1 MAEIT
6 PEAVRHVAMLSRLEL
21 ESGEMVRF
29 VDDLNR
35 ILHYVEKLDSLD
47 TSGVMPTA
55 YAFPLENVFRDD
67 EVRPSLTNAEAL
79 SNAPD
84 SEEACFKVPQV
95 IQDTGG
101 A

>member
-6 PEAVRHVAMLSRLEL
+6 PEVVRHVAVLSRLEL
-21 ESGEMVRF
+21 NNDEMGCF
-29 VDDLNR
+29 VSDLNR

-47 TSGVMPTA
+47 TSGVQPTA
-55 YAFPLENVFRDD
+55 HAFHQENVFRED

-84 SEEACFKVPQV
+84 SEDACFKVPQV